1 MSENKSKLT
10 QLSELGEFLL
20 IDKLTTNNKT
30 RNVSTLKS
38 IGDDAAVID
47 YDKKYKTVV
56 TNDVLVEGIHFDLAY
71 SPLKYVG
78 YKSVVVNL
86 SDIYAMNAKP
96 EQIVVS
102 FAVSSRFPYEA
113 LEELYK
119 GIYEACEAY
128 GVDLVGGDTTSSR
141 IGMFLSI
148 TAIGKAEKDKITYR
162 DSANVNDLICVS
174 GDLGAAYL
182 GLQVLE
188 REKKIL
194 KETNTPPNWDGKEY
208 LLQRQL
214 RPEARKDIVELLE
227 ELKIVPTS
235 MIDVSD
241 GLSSEIL
248 HICKMSETG
257 AKIYE
262 ERLPISEEV
271 KTTATE
277 MNLIPTTAAMNGG
290 EDYELLFTI
299 PLSENDKIKDIDE
312 ITVIGHITNKN
323 EGINIIAID
332 QTPVPIEAQGW
343 NALL

>member
-1 MSENKSKLT
+1 MSENKNKLT

-20 IDKLTTNNKT
+20 IEKLTKDKKCVNA
-30 RNVSTLKS
+30 STIKG
-38 IGDDAAVID
+38 IGDDAAVINQTAD
-47 YDKKYKTVV
+47 EKTVV

-78 YKSVVVNL
+78 YKAVVVNL

-128 GVDLVGGDTTSSR
+128 GVDLVGGDTTSSKL
-141 IGMFLSI
+141 GMFLSI
-148 TAIGKAEKDKITYR
+148 TAIGKAPIEKITYR
-162 DSANVNDLICVS
+162 DSANINDLICVS

-188 REKKIL
+188 REKKIT
-194 KETNTPPNWDGKEY
+194 KETNMPPNWDGKEY

-214 RPEARKDIVELLE
+214 RPEARKDIIEILD

-235 MIDVSD
+235 MIDISD

-262 ERLPISEEV
+262 ERLPISEDV
-271 KTTATE
+271 RNTANE

-299 PLSENDKIKDIDE
+299 PVTENEKIKDIDE
-312 ITVIGHITNKN
+312 ITVIGHITEKDQGVNV
-323 EGINIIAID
+323 IAID

-343 NALL
+343 NALS